1 MEDKTSSARRYS
13 IQLLCKLLETHPFGA
28 LHGGTLNLGEWQE
41 RYDKIAAELEKV
53 DLSEMEQA
61 RLDAGEVVDEEEEA
75 DDNADAEASDG
86 DATPTPK
93 VKKPRQSQPNM
104 AAVAAEQSQAA
115 MDGDMI
121 LKLRLTKKYY
131 ADALRFIQ
139 QIEDAIPTLSKLLI
153 STNKTEVLE
162 SMRFFRTAYEYNV
175 QSAEVSAVVTTLT
188 TGRDQDDAASDLDQR
203 QQCDVGGRGRDQRRA
218 HQPDRRLPQP
228 VL

>member
-1 MEDKTSSARRYS
+1 M
-13 IQLLCKLLETHPFGA
+13 
-28 LHGGTLNLGEWQE
+28 
-41 RYDKIAAELEKV
+41 
-53 DLSEMEQA
+53 
-61 RLDAGEVVDEEEEA
+61 DAKS
-75 DDNADAEASDG
+75 DAETEVP
-86 DATPTPK
+86 ATPKPTK
-93 VKKPRQSQPNM
+93 VKKRPRKSQPNM

-175 QSAEVSAVVTTLT
+175 QSADVSF
-188 TGRDQDDAASDLDQR
+188 
-203 QQCDVGGRGRDQRRA
+203 
-218 HQPDRRLPQP
+218 
-228 VL
+228 